1 MAMEMT
7 GLEAGEEADRPAHRT
22 PRRLSQVFAE
32 LAAEP
37 RERITMADIRD
48 GLGDRSFAA
57 MVVLFGALNLLPLPP
72 PSSAI
77 LGLPLL
83 IVAAQMTYGAKRAW
97 LPGFV
102 AGKSLSS
109 LQFRA
114 MVGRGLPYLR
124 RLETVIR
131 PRLWPFSLRQGERVV
146 GLGCFLLATI
156 VTLPIPLGNWLPAC
170 SATLLG
176 LALTERDGA
185 LLAAG
190 VGVAIVALC
199 VVSAVV
205 GAAGFAAQAALG
217 WMF

>member
-1 MAMEMT
+1 MAMEMM
-7 GLEAGEEADRPAHRT
+7 GVEAGGEADRPAHRT

-48 GLGDRSFAA
+48 RLGDRGFAA

-97 LPGFV
+97 LPRFV
-102 AGKSLSS
+102 ADKSLSS
-109 LQFRA
+109 SQFRS
-114 MVGRGLPYLR
+114 MVNRGLPYLQ
-124 RLETVIR
+124 RLETIIR
-131 PRLWPFSLRQGERVV
+131 PRLWPFSLRRGERIV
-146 GLGCFLLATI
+146 GLGCFLLAVI

-170 SATLLG
+170 AATLLG
-176 LALTERDGA
+176 LALTERDGT

-190 VGVAIVALC
+190 AAVAVIALC
-199 VVSAVV
+199 VVTAVV
-205 GAAGFAAQAALG
+205 GAAGLATQAALG
-217 WMF
+217 WIF